1 MKNLY
6 EFQDITAKSSQLGL
20 MPEALT
26 FGGINID
33 KELAGYRTLNVSG
46 RENYTRTI
54 NTANSTADGEL
65 FISSKIDTA
74 ELTIKYQLNADTIDD
89 FNHKFTQLK
98 YWLQG
103 NEVAF
108 YFADENEFVRYGTVT
123 SLVNDNAGTIMTT
136 GTITIKMTDPFRHG
150 QEKHVNGTTSAVI
163 NDPQML
169 YAQPIDK
176 ITVSVASDT
185 QLIAVNID
193 NDYNLTLNGSYTANS
208 TIIIDFNAL
217 NVYQN
222 GNSILS
228 NIDITKTNIFEALV
242 SNGNTVTCQQAN
254 NISVDYR
261 VRIL

>member
-1 MKNLY
+1 MTNLY
-6 EFQDITAKSSQLGL
+6 EFHDLTAKSAKVVL

-46 RENYTRTI
+46 RENFTRSI

-74 ELTIKYQLNADTIDD
+74 ELTIKYQLNANTIDE
-89 FNHKFTQLK
+89 FNRRYTQLK

-103 NEVAF
+103 EEQPF

-123 SLVNDNAGTIMTT
+123 SLNNDTVGEINTT

-150 QEKHVNGTTSAVI
+150 QLKKISGAGTLVF
-163 NDPQML
+163 NDPQIK
-169 YAQPIDK
+169 YKQNIDK
-176 ITVSVASDT
+176 LYFNVTT
-185 QLIAVNID
+185 QTNT
-193 NDYNLTLNGSYTANS
+193 LTLAIDSYKLSVSGSFTVGS
-208 TIIIDFNAL
+208 LITIDFNSLTIKQGTA
-217 NVYQN
+217 
-222 GNSILS
+222 SILNGV
-228 NIDITKTNIFEALV
+228 NILLTDIFEAKV
-242 SNGNTVTCQQAN
+242 SNGSIITSPFTDKLN
-254 NISVDYR
+254 VDYR